1 MDKAYILIIDDHKMV
16 RESLVQVLKMFFSD
30 VRGISNPN
38 QLNSLIAEKEPDVIL
53 LDMNFSAGINT
64 GNEGIFWLKEIK
76 KQSAGIQ
83 VITITAYG
91 EIDLAV
97 RAIKE
102 GAHYFIQKPWENE
115 LLIKTVN
122 TALELRRKSLEV
134 DLLSKQR
141 NDLIEMVNRDYEP
154 MIGNS
159 GPMLKIKEIAA
170 KVAVTDANILITGE
184 NGTGK
189 GLLAR
194 YIHSLSERKESPF
207 ISVDLGSIPE
217 SLFESELFGHKK
229 GAFTDAREDRSGR
242 IQTANAGTLFL
253 DEIANI
259 PVYLQ
264 SKLLNV
270 VQERKVTPLGSNKE
284 IETDIRLICATNRD
298 LKQMVTDNLFREDLF
313 FRINTIELKIP
324 ALRERMDDVPLLTDY
339 YLEYYY
345 NKYGK

>member
-154 MIGNS
+154 FSIFMMGYLNH
-159 GPMLKIKEIAA
+159 LA
-170 KVAVTDANILITGE
+170 K
-184 NGTGK
+184 
-189 GLLAR
+189 
-194 YIHSLSERKESPF
+194 S
-207 ISVDLGSIPE
+207 
-217 SLFESELFGHKK
+217 
-229 GAFTDAREDRSGR
+229 
-242 IQTANAGTLFL
+242 FL
-253 DEIANI
+253 
-259 PVYLQ
+259 
-264 SKLLNV
+264 
-270 VQERKVTPLGSNKE
+270 
-284 IETDIRLICATNRD
+284 
-298 LKQMVTDNLFREDLF
+298 
-313 FRINTIELKIP
+313 
-324 ALRERMDDVPLLTDY
+324 
-339 YLEYYY
+339 
-345 NKYGK
+345 

>member
-16 RESLVQVLKMFFSD
+16 RESLEQVLKIFFSD
-30 VRGISNPN
+30 VRGISNPK
-38 QLNSLIAEKEPDVIL
+38 QLNSLITEKEPDVIL

-76 KQSAGIQ
+76 KQSADIQ

-102 GAHYFIQKPWENE
+102 GAHDFIQKPWENE

-134 DLLSKQR
+134 DRLSSQR
-141 NDLIEMVNRDYEP
+141 NDLIKMVNKAYEP
-154 MIGNS
+154 MIGES
-159 GPMLKIKEIAA
+159 EPMLRLKEMAA

-194 YIHSLSERKESPF
+194 YIHSLSGRKESAF
-207 ISVDLGSIPE
+207 INVDLGSIPE
-217 SLFESELFGHKK
+217 TLFESELFG
-229 GAFTDAREDRSGR
+229 
-242 IQTANAGTLFL
+242 
-253 DEIANI
+253 
-259 PVYLQ
+259 P
-264 SKLLNV
+264 
-270 VQERKVTPLGSNKE
+270 
-284 IETDIRLICATNRD
+284 
-298 LKQMVTDNLFREDLF
+298 
-313 FRINTIELKIP
+313 
-324 ALRERMDDVPLLTDY
+324 
-339 YLEYYY
+339 
-345 NKYGK
+345 